1 MTHHSLP
8 KSGILLLEHDADDGG
23 WKSPR
28 GHLSAVLKAGKI
40 LEEFYLDIYTE
51 ITQVPKMEV
60 EEEGRMTRKQGLN
73 VSESVQVSEV
83 PSTELLSP
91 AYPIPKMT
99 SLHLHKGR
107 LVLRSLL
114 THNGLRM

>member
-8 KSGILLLEHDADDGG
+8 QSGILLLEYDADDGG

-28 GHLSAVLKAGKI
+28 GHLSGVLKAGKI

-60 EEEGRMTRKQGLN
+60 EEEGKMTRKQGLS
-73 VSESVQVSEV
+73 VSESVRVALVS
-83 PSTELLSP
+83 STELSP

-99 SLHLHKGR
+99 SLHLHEGR

-114 THNGLRM
+114 THDGLRM